1 MGNRENEQIDRYSV
15 GLFQSL
21 TPVSYI
27 ILTILTAGVV
37 AGAGMLFFG
46 GQKGEL
52 DAVTSDQASSS
63 VQIVRPVQFQEAMEM
78 RRELMAPETESDI
91 RHSVPGDDP
100 VPAADHGERGA
111 VVSARAEPAPP
122 RSDASDVVKG
132 VEREPAPAPVA
143 QAPPSVQMAQKP
155 PAAPAPAP
163 VAQAPPS
170 VQMTQKPPAASAP
183 QPVQPRGRWVVQL
196 SANRNPDLARGW
208 AKRLQEIGANA
219 YVMERRTEQGTLYIL
234 RMGFFA
240 SREEARA
247 KAEEVVSRT
256 GLQGYSLQEAGAG
269 EIERFAH

>member
-52 DAVTSDQASSS
+52 DAVTGDQTSSS

-78 RRELMAPETESDI
+78 RRELMAPETESGI
-91 RHSVPGDDP
+91 RQSVPGDDP
-100 VPAADHGERGA
+100 VPAADQGERGA
-111 VVSARAEPAPP
+111 VVSVRAEPAPP
-122 RSDASDVVKG
+122 RSDAADVVKG
-132 VEREPAPAPVA
+132 GEREPAPASVA
-143 QAPPSVQMAQKP
+143 QVQPSVQMAQKS
-155 PAAPAPAP
+155 PAAPAP
-163 VAQAPPS
+163 
-170 VQMTQKPPAASAP
+170 
-183 QPVQPRGRWVVQL
+183 QPVQTPGRWVVQL

-247 KAEEVVSRT
+247 RAEEVVSRT